1 MKHESNTQ
9 TVGVRATASR
19 RQFRLSISSDME
31 DIWRRL
37 KDVRPR
43 GATRELEWLLRLGIL
58 AESGLRAGGPA
69 FATFMASIAAPQ
81 PGFDRAM
88 MFGAA
93 SPSPHCRCPCRLVP
107 HPRAE
112 ATRS

>member
-9 TVGVRATASR
+9 TEVVRATASR

-43 GATRELEWLLRLGIL
+43 AAARDLEWLLRLGVL
-58 AESGLRAGGPA
+58 TESGLRAGGPA
-69 FATFMASIAAPQ
+69 VATVLASLAAPRLAGGRSQ
-81 PGFDRAM
+81 PVS
-88 MFGAA
+88 GAQER
-93 SPSPHCRCPCRLVP
+93 P
-107 HPRAE
+107 
-112 ATRS
+112 ATAAAAAPPGDDIEGSG